1 MALRPVLFISCY
13 HYGHFYEVMTIHLKE
28 LFSIHFLLWLQIQ
41 EQNLLTHLSG
51 IFPDHFSTFA
61 NQKKPLTPG
70 EILLEDSGSFPDS
83 HLHFFGV
90 TSPLCNRCD
99 LTYRFYFTIS
109 ARINDILKIKFSGN
123 FDLSD
128 YETQFLAETA
138 DQF

>member
-1 MALRPVLFISCY
+1 LPNRGNHQA
-13 HYGHFYEVMTIHLKE
+13 
-28 LFSIHFLLWLQIQ
+28 
-41 EQNLLTHLSG
+41 
-51 IFPDHFSTFA
+51 
-61 NQKKPLTPG
+61 PG
-70 EILLEDSGSFPDS
+70 ESVLEDFRSFPDS

-99 LTYRFYFTIS
+99 LTYHFFFTIS

>member
-1 MALRPVLFISCY
+1 MALRPVLFNNCY

-70 EILLEDSGSFPDS
+70 EILLEDFRRCLMVSSGWQ
-83 HLHFFGV
+83 
-90 TSPLCNRCD
+90 RW
-99 LTYRFYFTIS
+99 S
-109 ARINDILKIKFSGN
+109 ANIPS
-123 FDLSD
+123 
-128 YETQFLAETA
+128 E
-138 DQF
+138 